1 MKKALII
8 FGVVALTAVAVWYGG
23 IWLQLKRADAAM
35 SDAND
40 AVARANELMSRI
52 RVGDMGAS
60 SFTSLENINGA
71 SAAVSAAL
79 PLLTEARGDA
89 ERARDNARRARG
101 LARLPAWY
109 YDYLEKKELIALLR
123 IEQLDRLQQT
133 TTNLS
138 ALYGSG
144 PVIFSS
150 VEEMDRL
157 LGQFQAALG
166 MLLSDPAQARTAMDQ
181 VVGGMRQVQNRLDA
195 ANAEHGFQLLADLSG
210 SVAGN
215 IRLVEQSADL
225 AAATAAG
232 DQAQAQQSAIALE
245 KTLLDTSVT
254 RDFLDIWWSQEI
266 EPLQGDYANL
276 QSRQEE
282 LDLEAAAIYARERG
296 T

>member
-1 MKKALII
+1 MKKVLVILAL
-8 FGVVALTAVAVWYGG
+8 VVLTAVAVWYGG
-23 IWLQLKRADAAM
+23 MWVQLKRADAMM

-40 AVARANELMSRI
+40 AIAQSNELMSGI
-52 RVGDMGAS
+52 RVGDLGAN
-60 SFTSLENINGA
+60 SFTSLENINRA

-89 ERARDNARRARG
+89 ERARDDARHARG
-101 LARLPAWY
+101 LFRLPAWY

-123 IEQLDRLQQT
+123 IEQLDRLEQT

-138 ALYGSG
+138 ALYESG

-150 VEEMDRL
+150 VETMDRL

-166 MLLSDPAQARTAMDQ
+166 MLLSDPAQARTSMDQ
-181 VVGGMRQVQNRLDA
+181 IAAEMRQVQNRLDA
-195 ANAEHGFQLLADLSG
+195 ANAEHDFQLLADLSG

-215 IRLVEQSADL
+215 TRLVEQSADL

-232 DQAQAQQSAIALE
+232 DQAHAQQSAIALE
-245 KTLLDTSVT
+245 KILLNTSVT
-254 RDFLDIWWSQEI
+254 RNFLDTWWSQEI
-266 EPLQGDYANL
+266 EPLQREYTNL

-282 LDLEAAAIYARERG
+282 LDLEAATIYSRERG